1 MGDKK
6 MKTSTLLCT
15 AAITV
20 CHFAAAPAL
29 AQDAAGAQT
38 SGSGEEIIVTAQ
50 RREQTL
56 AEVPQSLSVIG
67 GPVLERQQ
75 ATSFLDFASMVP
87 GLTVTQTNPGES
99 RLILRGVNTGSVGST
114 VAVYVDDVPFGSSGS
129 FSNGGVLAG
138 DFDTFDVA
146 RIEVLRG
153 PQGTLYGSNALGGV
167 LKYVTALPNLETF
180 EAKAQAGLEDTKGG
194 DLGYFGSA
202 MVNAPLGD
210 KVAFRVSGYYRSN
223 PGYVDV
229 IGRNEE
235 GADDNASYGG
245 RASLLFQPTETLT
258 IRLAAQLQNIR
269 VDSPSSFTVNP
280 LTLKPVNPIT
290 GGPTGGDRLR
300 YERTPENNDIDYR
313 LYSGTVDWDIGF
325 ATLTSVTSYAEQDVR
340 QITDITTNAARGLAN
355 LIYAP
360 TAPGTVG
367 LRFRNDIRLEK
378 FTQELRLSSPDSE
391 TFEWQVGGYYT
402 DETSTLDQEFQP
414 FSLVSGALIPPAG
427 SFGPFTFDRFVTAN
441 ISAKYEEYAFFGSGT
456 LYLGDRFG
464 ITVGGRY
471 SHNSQSSDQEVVQL
485 GNGAPQSGS
494 SSEGVFTWSVAPRFE
509 LSDRTSIYARVAKGY
524 RPGGPNFLPP
534 GAPADFPTEFAA
546 DTIISYEVGFRT
558 ETPNRTFSLDASA
571 FYLDW
576 DDILILSTVQT
587 PAGPVGVNSNGQRA
601 KSQGFEATATMRPID
616 GLSVMV
622 NAAYTDAKLVD
633 DTVPSSGGANLT
645 GGLAGDQLPY
655 SPKWQTSISA
665 DYDWQLSS
673 GTTAYVGTSLR
684 MLGDQVAGF
693 NAAYRTAFNR
703 RVEIDG
709 YAVLDARAGID
720 FGQFSVSVYARNLT
734 NSYGVVSAE
743 GYPFAVPAEIG
754 GQGVTLLNATTIRP
768 RTLGATLGVRF

>member
-1 MGDKK
+1 